1 MNRQNL
7 RSAAAGAALLLALFG
22 APLAA
27 DAACQ
32 WAGITDPALEQAQPA
47 EGR

>member
-1 MNRQNL
+1 MNRQSI
-7 RSAAAGAALLLALFG
+7 RDATACAALLLALFG
-22 APLAA
+22 TPLAA